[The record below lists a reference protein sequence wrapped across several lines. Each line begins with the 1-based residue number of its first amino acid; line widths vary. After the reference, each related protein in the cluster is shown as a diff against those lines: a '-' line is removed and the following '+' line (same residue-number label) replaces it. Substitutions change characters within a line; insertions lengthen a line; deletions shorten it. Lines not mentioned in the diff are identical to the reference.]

1 MAKKETYGQ
10 AVEKLEKIVASL
22 ENNEIDIDELAEKL
36 REAQALMAFCREK
49 LANADKEIEKILSDK
64 EK

>member
-49 LANADKEIEKILSDK
+49 LANVDKEIEKILADK

>member
-22 ENNEIDIDELAEKL
+22 ENNEIEIDELAEKL
-36 REAQALMAFCREK
+36 REAHALMAFCREK
-49 LANADKEIEKILSDK
+49 LANADKEIEKILADK

>member
-22 ENNEIDIDELAEKL
+22 ENNEIDIDEQAEKL

-49 LANADKEIEKILSDK
+49 LANADKEIEKILADK

>member
-1 MAKKETYGQ
+1 MAKKETYAQ

-49 LANADKEIEKILSDK
+49 LANADKEIEKILADK